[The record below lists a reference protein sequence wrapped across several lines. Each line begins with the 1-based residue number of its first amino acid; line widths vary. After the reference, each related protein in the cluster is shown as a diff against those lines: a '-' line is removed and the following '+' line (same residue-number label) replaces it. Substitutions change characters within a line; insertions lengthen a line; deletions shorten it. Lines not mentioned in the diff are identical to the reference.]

1 MGNNVFYNA
10 GSQFSEVWESS
21 GGTPVNI
28 VNNYFRSGPNTSGVI
43 AAIDRQTIGSTGIS
57 RIYFAGNQ
65 LDGIFRQ
72 VTDTVVPEAIVD
84 APVRSG
90 ERRVGKECVSTCRFR
105 WLPNH

>member
-84 APVRSG
+84 APVCAAGSVLFSADR
-90 ERRVGKECVSTCRFR
+90 KSTR
-105 WLPNH
+105 LNSSH